1 LCVCVLSHA
10 SSRHEILQ
18 PEAVSDA
25 CRSPFPLFEIHSSGN
40 GDRSGNAHVSVT
52 TEESLGKYFSFFESY
67 CKNKPWL
74 FYMYCVYQKYEMLA
88 SAARDMP
95 VGTGANGALPGHPTA
110 APPRKDMKRRSSGGG
125 VEAVKITKSKEGK
138 KLERAKRKCAEIT
151 VVAVKAQ
158 LIKDL
163 EEQHTALSKGIKTI
177 KDSGEEVP
185 TFKLQRLRK
194 LEKDLGA
201 ALKSDSES
209 GGESGGASD
218 SGSGE

>member
-1 LCVCVLSHA
+1 MSY
-10 SSRHEILQ
+10 
-18 PEAVSDA
+18 A

-52 TEESLGKYFSFFESY
+52 TEESLGKYFSFFESF
-67 CKNKPWL
+67 CGSKPWL
-74 FYMYCVYQKYEMLA
+74 FYMYCVYQKYGLLA

-110 APPRKDMKRRSSGGG
+110 APRRKDKKRRSSGGG
-125 VEAVKITKSKEGK
+125 VESVKITKSKEGK
-138 KLERAKRKCAEIT
+138 KLERAKRKCAELS
-151 VVAVKAQ
+151 VVGVKAQ
-158 LIKDL
+158 LVGVKAQLAKDL
-163 EEQHTALSKGIKTI
+163 EEQHSALSKEIKTI
-177 KDSGEEVP
+177 KDSGEEVS

-209 GGESGGASD
+209 GGASESGCASD